1 VSREVVRVGDVW
13 KRGVGGGS
21 LSVAA
26 IQNTDHQ
33 SWALD
38 HDGDAMMAIGG
49 DGCPLYD
56 DWTIVSRAETER
68 ELVGEWWEL
77 RNAGGQ
83 PIATNGN
90 AWRFK
95 TRKEADRN
103 RWSSDR
109 IVHVRRH
116 KVRRAKGG

>member
-13 KRGVGGGS
+13 GNPDRFR
-21 LSVAA
+21 VASIRPVSNRA
-26 IQNTDHQ
+26 D
-33 SWALD
+33 ALD
-38 HDGDAMMAIGG
+38 EFGTAHMAIAA

-56 DWTIVSRAETER
+56 DWVLVSRAEPER

-109 IVHVRRH
+109 IVHVRRY